1 MEEYSSQNGV
11 KPVKAVVTGAAGF
24 IGSHLVDRLL
34 EEGYKVTGI
43 DNFSSG
49 SRDNLSRALGNPEF
63 RLVVADLRE
72 PSEWVGELRG
82 ASIVFHFAANPEVR
96 HSVREPLDHY
106 HQNVTATLHV
116 LEAARRNG
124 VEVVVFAS
132 SSTVY
137 GDPETIPTPEDH
149 PLRPIS
155 VYGATKAAAEV
166 FCETYARLYGL
177 KCLILRYANIVGPR
191 LRHGVIHDFIVKLRK
206 NPHRLEILGD
216 GTQKKSYLYISDTIE
231 ATMASLEKIQ
241 GENQGASI
249 VYNVGNED
257 WVSVRDIADMVVK
270 AMGLSGVEYVFK
282 PGTPD
287 GRGWPG
293 DVKLML
299 LSIEKIKRDTG
310 WHPRFSSA
318 KAVEETAKHLV
329 EELLD
334 RGTHRL

>member
-1 MEEYSSQNGV
+1 MGQNTLVNGV
-11 KPVKAVVTGAAGF
+11 EPVKAVVTGAAGF
-24 IGSHLVDRLL
+24 IGSHLVDKLL
-34 EEGYKVTGI
+34 EKGYTVTGI

-49 SRDNLSRALGNPEF
+49 SRENLSRALRDPKF

-72 PSEWVGELRG
+72 PMGEWTGELRG
-82 ASIVFHFAANPEVR
+82 ASVVFHFAANPEVR

-124 VEVVVFAS
+124 VGVVVFAS

-149 PLRPIS
+149 PLKPIS

-166 FCETYARLYGL
+166 FCETYARLYGI

-191 LRHGVIHDFIVKLRK
+191 LRHGVIYDFIMKLRK
-206 NPHRLEILGD
+206 DPHRLEILGD
-216 GTQKKSYLYISDTIE
+216 GTQRKSYLYISDAIE
-231 ATMASLEKIQ
+231 ATMASLEKIH
-241 GENQGASI
+241 GEEPGTSI

-257 WVSVRDIADMVVK
+257 WVTVREIADIVVK
-270 AMGLSGVEYVFK
+270 AMGLSGVEYVFR

-299 LSIEKIKRDTG
+299 LSIKRIKSETNWR
-310 WHPRFSSA
+310 PRLSSA
-318 KAVEETAKHLV
+318 EAVEETARQLI
-329 EELLD
+329 EEF
-334 RGTHRL
+334 HE